1 MEKFIPEILRGNLSP
16 VYCPLCSTQL
26 TFSNSNSIN
35 CLNGHSY
42 EIAPSGYIDMYSV
55 SATNR
60 YKAGNDISVAI
71 ERELCGLLYAEYAM
85 NNSLTILDTSAGFQE
100 LFSNILM
107 SMRWDLYRYEAIGLV
122 PGMEWMPLHTGAVD
136 IVLNILSDCNL
147 EECVRIL
154 KPGGL
159 LVKTISLQDLNN
171 VVKQVIRQQAFS
183 DIKKVEIDGSYAIL
197 CCRKAW

>member
-16 VYCPLCSTQL
+16 VYCPLCRGHL
-26 TFSNSNSIN
+26 IFSNSHSIN

-42 EIAPSGYIDMYSV
+42 EIAPSGYIDMYS
-55 SATNR
+55 ATATDQYR
-60 YKAGNDISVAI
+60 AGNDIPAAL

-85 NNSLTILDTSAGFQE
+85 NNSLTILDASAGFQE

-107 SMRWDLYRYEAIGLV
+107 CLRWDLYRYEAIGLV
-122 PGMEWMPLHTGAVD
+122 TGMERMPLHTCAVD
-136 IVLNILSDCNL
+136 VVLNTLSDYHPG
-147 EECVRIL
+147 ECGRIL

-159 LVKTISLQDLNN
+159 LVKTISLQDLNY

-183 DIKKVEIDGSYAIL
+183 DIKKVEINGSYAIL
-197 CCRKAW
+197 CCRKTW